1 MDYFFQSLFAGGGG
15 IVVIG
20 IIVAIIIFFFF
31 IKQKKGQEY
40 DIPPL
45 DILDAK
51 KLDEMVEKQIQIA
64 LKPLLQSK
72 GYQEEEIEQIL
83 TRTSLGKKSF
93 RR

>member
-1 MDYFFQSLFAGGGG
+1 MFNDLIIAG
-15 IVVIG
+15 VVLG
-20 IIVAIIIFFFF
+20 LLIFFFF
-31 IKQKKGQEY
+31 LKKGQEV

-45 DILDAK
+45 DLLDAK
-51 KLDEMVEKQIQIA
+51 KLDEMVGKQVELA

-83 TRTSLGKKSF
+83 TRTSLSKKTF